1 MWNCWK
7 ARTELRSC
15 VKIKMA
21 ILGVYMSAEE
31 AGAGERGRECESE
44 VYIHIF
50 LLRFILFYCY
60 FKCTFLSLEP
70 MCQRIYFFIFMLCIY
85 MNNISL
91 T

>member
-1 MWNCWK
+1 M
-7 ARTELRSC
+7 
-15 VKIKMA
+15 KIKMA

-70 MCQRIYFFIFMLCIY
+70 MCQRKISIFTLYILMT
-85 MNNISL
+85 NKD
-91 T
+91 